1 MTISEI
7 VREGFHYA
15 RTCKSL
21 WVFGFFVG
29 IASGGSGG
37 GGGGGRGGGGGL
49 SLSAVEMVPIL
60 IVACVVVL
68 AITMMRFISEG
79 ALIEGVMRAR
89 HGGAMTTGEAFR
101 AGLAH
106 WGVLLRIALI
116 YFAVTIGSLILL
128 AAPAI
133 VALRALGAAGA
144 IALGI
149 PAFLVGLPWLVTIY
163 LVQAFAARIAVL
175 ENRNA
180 LDAIAKARLFLHGRL
195 MHGLTL
201 MAASLA
207 GTLLMTVAAIVAML
221 PVVLMLIALVP
232 ILRVAPVVVIGCV
245 LLLPAIFVLTAI
257 LGTFRS
263 SVWTIGYATQVES

>member
-1 MTISEI
+1 MTITEI
-7 VREGFHYA
+7 VKEGFHYA

-29 IASGGSGG
+29 MASGGSGG
-37 GGGGGRGGGGGL
+37 GGGGGGNGSGM
-49 SLSAVEMVPIL
+49 SLSAAEIAPIL
-60 IVACVVVL
+60 IVACIAVL
-68 AITMMRFISEG
+68 ALMVMRFISEG

-89 HGGAMTTGEAFR
+89 HGGAMTTVEGFR

-116 YFAVTIGSLILL
+116 YFVVTIGSLILL
-128 AAPAI
+128 AAPI
-133 VALRALGAAGA
+133 VIAMRALGGAGA
-144 IALGI
+144 IAVGI
-149 PAFLVGLPWLVTIY
+149 PAVFVGVPWLVTLY

-195 MHGLTL
+195 MHGLKL

-207 GTLLMTVAAIVAML
+207 GTILMTVAAIVVML
-221 PVVLMLIALVP
+221 PVALLLMALIP
-232 ILRVAPVVVIGCV
+232 ILRVAPVVVIACV
-245 LLLPAIFVLTAI
+245 VLLPAIFVLIAI

>member
-49 SLSAVEMVPIL
+49 SLSAVEMVPLL

-116 YFAVTIGSLILL
+116 YFAVTIGSLLLL
-128 AAPAI
+128 AAPAT
-133 VALRALGAAGA
+133 VALRALGAAGG

-149 PAFLVGLPWLVTIY
+149 PTFLVGVPWLVTIY

-221 PVVLMLIALVP
+221 PVVLMLIALIP